1 MKFLQEL
8 LRIAEDESEEEVVS
22 AKDLDVDDEVHNKLD
37 IAAEED
43 SVDTQ
48 CFGLETED
56 GKVVKV
62 YVAVDDAEGF
72 EAAMSKRLGE
82 TEDLKTALEELEKE
96 FDIIDVVW
104 PDEDD
109 EDDEDDK
116 DEDDKDD
123 GVDPNTED
131 GSDSLNPAVDY
142 DDSKKESAPTL
153 TLGQRF
159 SKRLTEF
166 KVSRNEEP
174 VEKTDDKEDNP
185 SDEESEDDKP
195 AKTKPPTTK
204 VPSSRVD
211 WVITK
216 NKKGSTLLNSYFQ
229 IDLDMDET
237 MDLVNK
243 MSDKQI
249 ARFKDDEGKISYVF
263 SPRGD
268 GYILKTPEFQSG
280 FRLSKSV
287 VDEIISEE

>member
-37 IAAEED
+37 AAAEED

-72 EAAMSKRLGE
+72 EAEMSKRLGE
-82 TEDLKTALEELEKE
+82 TEDLKAALEELEKE

-104 PDEDD
+104 PDEDEDED
-109 EDDEDDK
+109 EDDEDTE
-116 DEDDKDD
+116 DEEGD
-123 GVDPNTED
+123 VDPDEED
-131 GSDSLNPAVDY
+131 GSDSLNPDVDY
-142 DDSKKESAPTL
+142 EDAKKESAVPL

-159 SKRLTEF
+159 SKRLTEL

-174 VEKTDDKEDNP
+174 VEKADGEEDEP
-185 SDEESEDDKP
+185 SDEESEDDQP
-195 AKTKPPTTK
+195 AKTKPP
-204 VPSSRVD
+204 VARIPSSTVD

-216 NKKGSTLLNSYFQ
+216 NRKGSVLMNSHFQ

-243 MSDKQI
+243 MTDKEI
-249 ARFKDDEGKISYVF
+249 ARFKDDEGKVSYVF

-280 FRLSKSV
+280 FKLPKSV
-287 VDEIISEE
+287 VDEIIGEE